1 MKINYCLPII
11 KQTKEE
17 VLDIIEK
24 NKQEYDYIEIWLD
37 YIADVDDMFVKQLV
51 TELQGKL
58 ILLFRR
64 QMLETIRMD
73 VQKRKNIILLLEN
86 SDVMLDLDIKTQQ
99 KELDFVKEH
108 THNVKL
114 ITSYHNY
121 EETPATEELNTI
133 TAEMESYKP
142 AIYKISTMCQTEN
155 DAVTLLQTLLTL
167 KQQEKKYIVLGMS
180 TKGSVTRIFGTLW
193 GNEMIFAPKEKNEI
207 SAPGQLTKGE
217 LENIFTSLRAERSNL
232 VDSNDVTSK

>member
-11 KQTKEE
+11 KQTKQE
-17 VLDIIEK
+17 VLDVIQQ
-24 NKQEYDYIEIWLD
+24 NKQEYDYVEIWLD
-37 YIADVDDMFVKQLV
+37 YIADADDMFVKQLV

-64 QMLETIRMD
+64 QKLETIRMD
-73 VQKRKNIILLLEN
+73 VQKRKNIIILLEN
-86 SDVMLDLDIKTQQ
+86 SNAMLDLDVHTQQ
-99 KELDFVKEH
+99 EELDFVKE
-108 THNVKL
+108 NKLNINL

-133 TAEMESYKP
+133 TAKMESYKP
-142 AIYKISTMCQTEN
+142 TIYKIATMCQTEN

-180 TKGSVTRIFGTLW
+180 EKGSVTRIFGTLW

-217 LENIFTSLRAERSNL
+217 LENIFTSLRGTKQSR
-232 VDSNDVTSK
+232 